1 MNSPGTRSYVDTSAF
16 IAFLD
21 RSDSYHKVFARLFS
35 DPPELI
41 TSPLV
46 IAEGHA
52 WFLKRYDSYRAIQFL
67 NFIEEL
73 TVLSIIP
80 LGNEELSSGVQLL
93 RKFTDQ
99 ELTLADALGLFV
111 MEQQKIETCWSTDRH
126 LSVTGVPLVV
136 HQ

>member
-1 MNSPGTRSYVDTSAF
+1 MARKTRSYVDTSAF
-16 IAFLD
+16 ISFLD
-21 RSDSYHKVFARLFS
+21 RSDSYHRVFARLFS

-99 ELTLADALGLFV
+99 KLTLADALGLFV

-126 LSVTGVPLVV
+126 LGITGVPLVV
-136 HQ
+136 HP

>member
-1 MNSPGTRSYVDTSAF
+1 MARKTRSYVDTSAF
-16 IAFLD
+16 ISFLD
-21 RSDSYHKVFARLFS
+21 RSDSYHRVFARLFS

-52 WFLKRYDSYRAIQFL
+52 WFLKRYDSYRAIQFFL

-99 ELTLADALGLFV
+99 KLALADALGLFV
-111 MEQQKIETCWSTDRH
+111 MEQQKIGTCWSTDRH
-126 LSVTGVPLVV
+126 LGITGVPLVV
-136 HQ
+136 HP

>member
-1 MNSPGTRSYVDTSAF
+1 MRARSYVDTSAF

-21 RSDSYHKVFARLFS
+21 RSDSYHRVFARLFS

-99 ELTLADALGLFV
+99 ELTLADALGLYV

>member
-1 MNSPGTRSYVDTSAF
+1 MRTRSYVDTSAF

-21 RSDSYHKVFARLFS
+21 RSDSYHRVFARLFS

-80 LGNEELSSGVQLL
+80 LGKEELSSGVQLL

-99 ELTLADALGLFV
+99 ELTLVDALGLFV

-126 LSVTGVPLVV
+126 LGITGVPLVV

>member
-1 MNSPGTRSYVDTSAF
+1 MNSPGTISYVDTSAF

-21 RSDSYHKVFARLFS
+21 RSDSYHRVFARLFS

-111 MEQQKIETCWSTDRH
+111 MEQQKIETCWSIDRH

-136 HQ
+136 LQ